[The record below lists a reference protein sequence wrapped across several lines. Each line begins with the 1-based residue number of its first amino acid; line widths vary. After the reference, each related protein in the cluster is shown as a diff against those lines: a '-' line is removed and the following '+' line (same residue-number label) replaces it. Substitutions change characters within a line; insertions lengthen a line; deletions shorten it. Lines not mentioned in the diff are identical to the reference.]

1 MKRRFILKCLFFSF
15 MLFLNIK
22 LTNKIMAI
30 ISSLDKNQVSDVAEV
45 IYESFENKTGSV
57 PEWVRVMA
65 HCPNVLKGF
74 KELFDAVMKEGEISL
89 NLKWKIALTISRE
102 LKCHFCVDV
111 TEKML
116 KRLGAKEEVL
126 KNSKDENVTEQK
138 ILELARD
145 ITDNAHVE
153 QVELFRKLREV
164 FSEKQIV
171 EIISVI
177 GLFNY
182 INRFNNTLGILPE

>member
-1 MKRRFILKCLFFSF
+1 
-15 MLFLNIK
+15 
-22 LTNKIMAI
+22 
-30 ISSLDKNQVSDVAEV
+30 
-45 IYESFENKTGSV
+45 
-57 PEWVRVMA
+57 
-65 HCPNVLKGF
+65 
-74 KELFDAVMKEGEISL
+74 
-89 NLKWKIALTISRE
+89 
-102 LKCHFCVDV
+102 
-111 TEKML
+111 ML